1 MFGLYVLLV
10 QLLLNY
16 TWQTIK
22 EVSWIMFPSAYKGS
36 FKNKAL
42 VLEMKHK
49 ISILMGDLHKFYV
62 NNFKQMIN
70 SNKSESMQQIKM
82 YTYN

>member
-1 MFGLYVLLV
+1 
-10 QLLLNY
+10 
-16 TWQTIK
+16 
-22 EVSWIMFPSAYKGS
+22 MFPSAYKGS